1 MKKTIFKNL
10 YFWTI
15 LISFIVSLLI
25 IFLWPYL
32 FDSLKSLSS
41 RLLIASSIFSITIIT
56 ILLIIVFKK
65 PETKEVIE
73 QKRKEKELEDEF
85 KKIINEKVNDLKT
98 KFKEAIKIIKKSS
111 LYKDKRNAK
120 YELLWYLVLGD
131 SKEGKTTLIESS
143 GLSFPLNIDYQNK
156 SVVEEGSSQKFQWY
170 FAEHSIFID
179 VPGNYIQL
187 KENKEDSIVWKK
199 FLELFVEK
207 RWRRPI
213 NGIILTISVEK
224 ILNYS
229 EKELEQ
235 YAKDLRDRF
244 DELSKAFMSSI
255 PIYLIVTKCDQ
266 ISGFN
271 EYFNDLKED
280 EKDEILG
287 ITLNEDENIESGLIK
302 PKLEKLLKR
311 LSSSI
316 LTKLH
321 YEWEEKNRSKTYLF
335 TDNLSQLFDKT
346 TLFIDICF
354 AQTRYRK
361 SLMLRGLYFT
371 SVSCMEN
378 QNALISE
385 EQLEYSNTNKKGFFI
400 YKILKDIVFPES
412 EILKMDDNYKKKL
425 KRNQII
431 AYTLSFLL
439 IVFSTVF
446 IVNDFITHNN
456 TLKKL
461 EKSYLKYKIQRN
473 KTYNSDSFKDIAL
486 VLNNLQEI
494 KQLDKT
500 KVANNFWN
508 LIFYKTDDRREK
520 LETIYTNDLKQL
532 LLKRVE
538 LDIQTQIKRDLN
550 DFDLSW
556 DNTKAYVM
564 LKRTDK
570 LDKKFLRLYMSKRWN
585 ELYKSYPKLQNSL
598 NFHWENTLN
607 AGFKPQKLNSD
618 LLKVARNRLMKFGL
632 DALSYKSLKIKIKT
646 LNLKDFTFSQALIGN
661 LNVFKGSNFKI
672 PGMFT
677 KEGHSLMMKDG
688 KALTKK
694 VLENNWVLGR
704 KEELTQ
710 AFIDANYKK
719 ILSLYYSEYKEQWL
733 KALSSLSIPKKGRIT
748 VLNNQ
753 LSTFSSADSP
763 IYSIILALKDNTD
776 IYTPTEMLKLKASS
790 NGNVTRAVAAT
801 VAPGQIGRAV
811 AKNALDN
818 NKDSR
823 LIDNRSIKNL
833 REFFKPYHQL
843 LDKNEQA
850 LELLQSA
857 TKKLNSVYKTMVS
870 LDSSVNSSF
879 ESFRLVKDRVEGR
892 IEPFV
897 VSYNTL
903 PIHIRKW
910 YLQLLQNNWFF
921 ILKEAKVYLNKKY
934 KEDLFL
940 FYEQKIMNKY
950 PLSNTKNDY
959 IRLEDF
965 NDFFKKD
972 GIIDNFY
979 KNYIS
984 LFIKINKL
992 NNSYSINNLDGASLN
1007 INKVFIDSLI
1017 KSFKIKKSF
1026 FRNSGSLGFI
1036 LSIKPYVLG
1045 GNLSTMQLTYNDDIL
1060 YYEHGPIKNK
1070 NLIWPPSSLNSVVK
1084 FELFDL
1090 NSEPVVSKYLDN
1102 DWAIFQIFE
1111 KFKIKK
1117 DSNDSVIIKYE
1128 DKKYTGSFYL
1138 KGETSQA
1145 FTKYNYL
1152 KTFKLP
1158 KSL

>member
-1 MKKTIFKNL
+1 MKKPILKNPF
-10 YFWTI
+10 FWAI
-15 LISFIVSLLI
+15 LISFIISLLI
-25 IFLWPYL
+25 IFVWPYL
-32 FDSLKSLSS
+32 FESLQSLSS
-41 RLLIASSIFSITIIT
+41 RLLVSSSILFTTIIT
-56 ILLIIVFKK
+56 ILLIIVLKK

-73 QKRKEKELEDEF
+73 EKRREKELENEF
-85 KKIINEKVNDLKT
+85 KKVINEKVSDLKI

-111 LYKDKRNAK
+111 LYKNKRNAK
-120 YELLWYLVLGD
+120 YELPWYLVLGD
-131 SKEGKTTLIESS
+131 EKEGKTTLIESS
-143 GLSFPLNIDYQNK
+143 GLNFPLNVDYENK
-156 SVVEEGSSQKFQWY
+156 SVIEEGNSQKFQWY
-170 FAEHSIFID
+170 FAEHTIFID

-187 KENKEDSIVWKK
+187 KQNKEDPIVWKK
-199 FLELFVEK
+199 FLELFVKK

-266 ISGFN
+266 IKGFN

-280 EKDEILG
+280 EKEEILG
-287 ITLNEDENIESGLIK
+287 ITFDKDEAIESGLVK
-302 PKLEKLLKR
+302 PKLEDLLKR
-311 LSSSI
+311 LSSPI

-321 YEWEEKNRSKTYLF
+321 YEWEEKNRSKIYLF
-335 TDNLSQLFDKT
+335 TDNFSQLFDKT
-346 TLFIDICF
+346 SLFIDICF
-354 AQTRYRK
+354 AQTRYRQP
-361 SLMLRGLYFT
+361 LMLRGLYFT
-371 SVSCMEN
+371 SVSCPQN

-385 EQLEYSNTNKKGFFI
+385 DQLEYSNTNKKGFFI

-431 AYTLSFLL
+431 AYTLSFL
-439 IVFSTVF
+439 IVVFSTIF

-456 TLKKL
+456 TLKTL
-461 EKSYLKYKIQRN
+461 EKEYVKYKIQRE
-473 KTYNSDSFKDIAL
+473 KTYSTDSFKDIVI
-486 VLNNLQEI
+486 VLNKLEEI
-494 KQLDKT
+494 NSLDT
-500 KVANNFWN
+500 TNISDNFWN
-508 LIFYKTDDRREK
+508 LIFYKTDNRRDK
-520 LETIYTNDLKQL
+520 LKTIYLNDLKQL

-550 DFDLSW
+550 DFDLTW

-570 LDKKFLRLYMSKRWN
+570 INKQFLQLYMSKRWN

-598 NFHWENTLN
+598 NFHWQNIISSGFQPQNLN
-607 AGFKPQKLNSD
+607 DD

-632 DALSYKSLKIKIKT
+632 DALSYKSLKAKVNS
-646 LNLKDFTFSQALIGN
+646 LNLKDFTFAQALIGSPD
-661 LNVFKGSNFKI
+661 VFKGNDFKI

-677 KEGHSLMMKDG
+677 KQGHALMMKEG
-688 KALTKK
+688 KALTKD
-694 VLENNWVLGR
+694 VLQNNWVLGR
-704 KEELTQ
+704 KDELTQ
-710 AFIDANYKK
+710 ALIDESYKK
-719 ILSLYYSEYKEQWL
+719 ILSLYYSEYKEFWL
-733 KALSSLSIPKKGRIT
+733 KALSNLNIPKKSRLT
-748 VLNNQ
+748 ELNNQ
-753 LSTFSSADSP
+753 LSMFSSADSP

-776 IYTPTEMLKLKASS
+776 IYTPEEKIKLKAGS
-790 NGNVTRAVAAT
+790 NENVTRAVAAT

-818 NKDSR
+818 KNSSI
-823 LIDNRSIKNL
+823 IDNRSIKNL
-833 REFFKPYHQL
+833 REFFKSYHQL

-850 LELLQSA
+850 LELLQTG
-857 TKKLNSVYKTMVS
+857 TKKLNDVYKTMVA
-870 LDSSVNSSF
+870 LDSSVNPTF
-879 ESFRLVKDRVEGR
+879 ESFRIVKDRVEGR

-897 VSYNTL
+897 VSFNSL
-903 PIHIRKW
+903 PVHIKKW
-910 YLQLLQNNWFF
+910 YMQLLQNNWYY
-921 ILKEAKVYLNKKY
+921 ILKEAKLYLNKKY
-934 KEDLFL
+934 KEDLLL
-940 FYEQKIMNKY
+940 FYEQKIEGKY
-950 PLSNTKNDY
+950 PVTNTKNDY

-972 GIIDNFY
+972 GVIDSFY
-979 KNYIS
+979 KNYLS
-984 LFIKINKL
+984 LFIKINRL
-992 NNSYSINNLDGASLN
+992 NNSYKINNLDGASLN
-1007 INKVFIDSLI
+1007 INKSFIDALI

-1026 FRNSGSLGFI
+1026 FRNSGSLGFVI
-1036 LSIKPYVLG
+1036 SIRPYVLG
-1045 GNLSTMQLTYNDDIL
+1045 ANLATMQLTYNDNTI

-1070 NLIWPPSSLNSVVK
+1070 KLIWPANSLNSVVK
-1084 FELFDL
+1084 FKLFDL
-1090 NSEPVVSKYLDN
+1090 KTTPVVSKYLDN

-1111 KFKIKK
+1111 KFKVKK
-1117 DSNDSVIIKYE
+1117 DSNNSIIVKYE
-1128 DKKYTGSFYL
+1128 DSKYTGSFYI

-1152 KTFKLP
+1152 TTFKLP